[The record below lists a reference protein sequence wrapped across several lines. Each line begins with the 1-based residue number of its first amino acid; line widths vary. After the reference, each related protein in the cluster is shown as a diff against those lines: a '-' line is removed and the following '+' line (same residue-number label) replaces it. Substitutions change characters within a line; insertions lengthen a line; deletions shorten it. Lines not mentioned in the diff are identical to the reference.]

1 MKEYYIVYA
10 HGRGFYDG
18 CLYKKMIGI
27 ANNQTEIDTIISNY
41 RKERQVRD
49 YRIDYFLDE
58 NKNIICS
65 AEKFENQYLR

>member
-10 HGRGFYDG
+10 HGKTFYEG
-18 CLYKKMIGI
+18 YLHKEMIGI
-27 ANNQTEIDTIISNY
+27 ANNQTEIDTIISNF
-41 RKERQVRD
+41 RKTRQVRD

-65 AEKFENQYLR
+65 TKKFENQYLG